1 MHVEKGKHQT
11 ALAMDHVTKLISAFT
26 FVKMAVHV
34 LLLMMVV
41 IIDVPARCSTL
52 DTTVKVQLL

>member
-11 ALAMDHVTKLISAFT
+11 ALVMDHVTKLTSAFT
-26 FVKMAVHV
+26 LVKMVVHV

-52 DTTVKVQLL
+52 DTIVKVQLL